1 MLTPLIKTL
10 VSAVFKLS
18 DCGNG
23 TELGSFV
30 FVKSPALSFLWR
42 TVILP
47 SHMACNI
54 VMLHPFIYVID
65 SKRAL
70 SFGEAQPNI
79 FIRTAPKRLCAFL
92 LPNETKSAEVLPA
105 VPPGNYH

>member
-1 MLTPLIKTL
+1 L
-10 VSAVFKLS
+10 VFL
-18 DCGNG
+18 GFFGGG
-23 TELGSFV
+23 TIRPAEPVYGELLFRQATWHA
-30 FVKSPALSFLWR
+30 AL
-42 TVILP
+42 
-47 SHMACNI
+47 
-54 VMLHPFIYVID
+54 LHPFLYVID

-79 FIRTAPKRLCAFL
+79 FMRTAPKRLCAFL